1 MAALEPAPD
10 ERAETEALAAR
21 LAALRA
27 RIDAAARR
35 AGRDPAAVHL
45 LGASKRQPAARLAAA
60 ARAGL
65 RDFGEN
71 YVQEA
76 AAKIPTLEEILGGEA
91 AARLRWHGI
100 GHLQRNKA
108 REAVACFTRIHS
120 VDSARL
126 AAELDRHAAAAGRVL
141 PVLLQVNLSAEP
153 QKSGVDPG
161 ALPALLAALGERAH
175 LQAVGLMTMPAPDED
190 PEAARTVFARL
201 RTLRDE
207 LREAP
212 GGAAL
217 CELSMGMSHD
227 FEVAVEEGATWVRI
241 GTDLFGPR
249 PSDREEA

>member
-1 MAALEPAPD
+1 MASPEPGGGEVAALG
-10 ERAETEALAAR
+10 AR

-35 AGRDPAAVHL
+35 AGRDPAAVRVI
-45 LGASKRQPAARLAAA
+45 GASKRQPAARVAAA

-65 RDFGEN
+65 RDLGEN

-76 AAKIPTLEEILGGEA
+76 AAKIAEVREILGPEEA
-91 AARLRWHGI
+91 GALTWHGI

-108 REAVACFTRIHS
+108 REAVAAFACIHT
-120 VDSARL
+120 VDSPRL
-126 AAELDRHAAAAGRVL
+126 AAELEKQCAAAGRVL
-141 PVLLQVNLSAEP
+141 PVLVQVNVSREP
-153 QKSGVDPG
+153 QKGGVDEAG
-161 ALPALLAALGERAH
+161 LRALLAALAEHPHLRAI
-175 LQAVGLMTMPAPDED
+175 GLMAMPAPAED
-190 PEAARTVFARL
+190 PEAARPAFARL
-201 RTLRDE
+201 RALRDE

-212 GGAAL
+212 GGAQLA
-217 CELSMGMSHD
+217 ELSMGMSHD